1 MGPPEFFRT
10 IKSVEYNC
18 KEQRKKDKDLRYM
31 VKLGTD
37 NIELWTKHLR
47 EHQYTQQPLT
57 TFGDIEEPNIQRI
70 LTTPNFGQ
78 SPPKGRGKPYNYS
91 TLQQQTPQRVEQEK
105 VNEAESAQNIPQGEI
120 EVATNYNILQAITR
134 ETATE
139 ETPNQNLNQTMD
151 DEVENETTLNP
162 NILQGITTPK
172 TDIFQGIIKD
182 VRNDIS
188 INKSILKELTQ
199 REMTTD
205 QNPNQNTNQQQGTLK
220 RNMDNNEREEI
231 SPKRPNMTDG
241 FTDDE
246 MITDDVIQSPGWP
259 DKDSITETSQI
270 EGHNMDLENHLEK
283 MKAMIDQATTPI
295 TPIRIRTRSQE
306 KEEQL
311 NNTTESRNNQGKNH
325 IKGIQRINKSGNRG
339 RNQKPNADNKTKE
352 ADKEQ
357 KQDNSNK
364 TDNELKIAAST
375 PTLTNKKNK

>member
-18 KEQRKKDKDLRYM
+18 NERKKIDKDLRYM

-47 EHQYTQQPLT
+47 EPQYTQQPLA
-57 TFGDIEEPNIQRI
+57 TFGEIEEPNIQRI
-70 LTTPNFGQ
+70 IITPNFGQ
-78 SPPKGRGKPYNYS
+78 SPPKGLGKPYNYR
-91 TLQQQTPQRVEQEK
+91 TLQQQTPQGIEQEK
-105 VNEAESAQNIPQGEI
+105 TSEAEPTQNIPQGEI
-120 EVATNYNILQAITR
+120 EVATNHNILQTITG
-134 ETATE
+134 ESATG
-139 ETPNQNLNQTMD
+139 ETPNQNLNQTTQ
-151 DEVENETTLNP
+151 EGVENETALNP
-162 NILQGITTPK
+162 NPLQEITTPN
-172 TDIFQGIIKD
+172 TDIFQAIMKD
-182 VRNDIS
+182 MQNDIS
-188 INKSILKELTQ
+188 IHKNILEELTQ
-199 REMTTD
+199 REMTID
-205 QNPNQNTNQQQGTLK
+205 QNPSQNTNQQQGTLK
-220 RNMDNNEREEI
+220 TNMDNNEREEI

-246 MITDDVIQSPGWP
+246 MITDDIIQSPGWQ

-270 EGHNMDLENHLEK
+270 EEYNIDLENHLEK
-283 MKAMIDQATTPI
+283 MKEMIDQATTPI

-311 NNTTESRNNQGKNH
+311 NNIIENRNNQGKTH

-339 RNQKPNADNKTKE
+339 KNQKPNADNKTKE
-352 ADKEQ
+352 TDKEQ

-364 TDNELKIAAST
+364 ADNELKIAAST